1 MGDENLYEMRLYRRG
16 TDSNGCEKG
25 VLIFFPPTGE
35 PYYFTTR
42 ERGHGYPSIPIG
54 KYIVEHSMKNNEPNV
69 QCFRPLNAEQFG
81 IKGILIHRT
90 SNPLGLEGCIAPGFP
105 GGEADWQTSAL
116 AMKTLFGIMGGYE
129 PGKKATLRV
138 MTNVSYL

>member
-1 MGDENLYEMRLYRRG
+1 MGEENLYEMRLYRRG

-54 KYIVEHSMKNNEPNV
+54 TYIIEHSMKNNESPSCV
-69 QCFRPLNAEQFG
+69 Q
-81 IKGILIHRT
+81 
-90 SNPLGLEGCIAPGFP
+90 NPP
-105 GGEADWQTSAL
+105 SRVAL
-116 AMKTLFGIMGGYE
+116 
-129 PGKKATLRV
+129 RRWRWR
-138 MTNVSYL
+138 